1 MQGREDFPPTIER
14 RERILDLPED
24 QKQGLKPIG
33 VKSTERLRFEKP
45 HMYVEVIKRPRGGR
59 PAGERR
65 AEHAAAAVIDAY
77 LEDVLRKLA
86 DAQQNHPTDLALG
99 SSYLADL
106 LPDRWAARHPQSVRQ
121 ERVEDREMVFEAR
134 RLRRAKARLQARV
147 AKTAA
152 P

>member
-1 MQGREDFPPTIER
+1 M
-14 RERILDLPED
+14 
-24 QKQGLKPIG
+24 
-33 VKSTERLRFEKP
+33 KSTERLRFEKP
-45 HMYVEVIKRPRGGR
+45 HMYVEVIKRPQYVV
-59 PAGERR
+59 AGQPEKGVRSMPPPLS
-65 AEHAAAAVIDAY
+65 IDAY